1 MKSIATERLLLRKW
15 DAQDCVDLFGYA
27 SNPEVGRNAGQST
40 LKTIAEAKHVLVQY
54 IKADR
59 SYAIVLQAENKV
71 IGSIGYDVFI
81 PDETYENTHHFSIGF
96 SINPQYWGMGYAT
109 ETVKYFI
116 DYLFLEY
123 KADVIWCSHFYFNER
138 SKRVIEKCGFEYQF
152 SRARRVKV
160 LADTQVEELVYR
172 LEKPLRRN
180 D

>member
-15 DAQDCVDLFGYA
+15 DAQDCVDLFEYA
-27 SNPEVGRNAGQST
+27 SNPEVGKNAGHST
-40 LKTIAEAKHVLVQY
+40 LKTLEDANHILSNY
-54 IKADR
+54 IEKDR
-59 SYAIVLQAENKV
+59 SFAIVLQAENKV
-71 IGSIGYDVFI
+71 IGSIGYDVFT
-81 PDETYENTHHFSIGF
+81 PDETHENTHHFSIGF

-109 ETVKYFI
+109 EAVKHFI
-116 DYLFLEY
+116 DLLFLEY

-152 SRARRVKV
+152 SRARMVKV
-160 LADTQVEELVYR
+160 LDDAQVKELVYR